1 MPLVREINSVL
12 NIPMFE
18 RFTEQARRT
27 IFFARYEA
35 SQYGSPYIETE
46 HLLLGILRERR
57 GTLAKLFPGRG
68 AAEADIRKEIE
79 KRITHGERIST
90 SVEMPISEECRKVLM
105 IAQETADRLRHKPVV
120 PEHLLIALLRV
131 ETCLAAKVL
140 NELGVTPEPIQREL
154 SKYTTDAV
162 IVGSSPRASL
172 TLGYFLEGLKSL
184 RADQLIHYF
193 AKNAE
198 FIDGFGARWTYD
210 EIEKRFETLF
220 AAYAKKNATYIVEDT
235 IAETA
240 DTFLCVALW
249 KNALLASEERAWMHR
264 MTIMLKLEDAE
275 WKILFAQVTLVKPFS
290 ASAS

>member
-1 MPLVREINSVL
+1 
-12 NIPMFE
+12 MFE
-18 RFTEQARRT
+18 RFTEKARRA

-57 GTLAKLFPGRG
+57 DTLARLFPGMS
-68 AAEADIRKEIE
+68 AAESEIRKDVEERITVG
-79 KRITHGERIST
+79 KRIPT
-90 SVEMPISEECRKVLM
+90 SVDIQLSKECREVLM

-184 RADQLIHYF
+184 PREQLIHYF
-193 AKNAE
+193 AKSAE
-198 FIDGFGARWTYD
+198 FVDGFGTRWTRE
-210 EIEKRFETLF
+210 EIEKGFDALF
-220 AAYAKKNATYIVEDT
+220 AAYAKKNATYFVEDK

-240 DTFLCVALW
+240 DTFVCVVLW

-264 MTIMLKLEDAE
+264 MTIMLKLEDAG